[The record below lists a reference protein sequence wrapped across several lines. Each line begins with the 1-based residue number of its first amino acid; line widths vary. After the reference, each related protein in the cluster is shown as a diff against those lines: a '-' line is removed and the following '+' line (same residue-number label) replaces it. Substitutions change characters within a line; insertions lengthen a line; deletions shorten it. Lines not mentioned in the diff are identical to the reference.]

1 MVDATTRSS
10 SLLSFL
16 EKKSIYLLLPPLEPW
31 ATSAKLKVLNDS
43 YISPANRR
51 LWYYGHAKQR
61 LSEMP

>member
-1 MVDATTRSS
+1 MPQPAHLVFF
-10 SLLSFL
+10 LSWK
-16 EKKSIYLLLPPLEPW
+16 KKSIYLLLPPLEPW

-43 YISPANRR
+43 YIFPANRR